1 MPRLHH
7 VTSVRNRESIR
18 EFGLDWTRMAA
29 APGIAG
35 SRGPEVEGCFL
46 CVERPEVDWFIRL
59 NNTGGPVDVWAVDG
73 LELRQLRTSPNG
85 HQYFPDKIAPQ
96 QLALVR
102 QDVHLEWRPSS
113 PRGGESGWGDT
124 DTWPPQIQG

>member
-1 MPRLHH
+1 
-7 VTSVRNRESIR
+7 
-18 EFGLDWTRMAA
+18 MAA

-46 CVERPEVDWFIRL
+46 CVERAEVDWFIWL

-73 LELRQLRTSPNG
+73 IELRQLRTSPNG

-102 QDVHLEWRPSS
+102 QDVHLERRPSPPPS
-113 PRGGESGWGDT
+113 SESGWT
-124 DTWPPQIQG
+124 STTLPPN